1 MHFGWEYKL
10 VEPFWRAI
18 WQYVLKKYSYPLTQ
32 CFHCLEFIPQEH
44 PHQST
49 GPVDGS
55 IVYACKN
62 WKPSKYPSIG
72 DELSNSCSVA
82 QGNPFVSTWISSRYL
97 QWSTPRDNSHPPH
110 SETAPPMSSPPWK
123 LALPV
128 LPSCL
133 AKPCS
138 YLTLLWPLAHTL
150 PGGTP
155 DIATTPAQGSI
166 FSLPHLPTTSEVDR
180 PASTLGPLRLLLS
193 HQCTHAQSFS
203 HVWLFATLWTVAR
216 QAPLSRGFSRQE
228 YWSGLPFPS
237 AGGFFTTR
245 DTREALPRVIIF
257 KCFWN

>member
-18 WQYVLKKYSYPLTQ
+18 WQYALKKYSYPLT
-32 CFHCLEFIPQEH
+32 HCLEFIPQEH

-49 GPVDGS
+49 GPAAGS

-72 DELSNSCSVA
+72 DELNNSCSVA

-97 QWSTPRDNSHPPH
+97 QWSTPWDNSFPSH
-110 SETAPPMSSPPWK
+110 SETAPPISSPPWK

-138 YLTLLWPLAHTL
+138 YLTLLGPWHTPYLAVHL
-150 PGGTP
+150 
-155 DIATTPAQGSI
+155 TPAQGII
-166 FSLPHLPTTSEVDR
+166 FSLPHLPMTSEMDHPV
-180 PASTLGPLRLLLS
+180 STLGPLQLFLS
-193 HQCTHAQSFS
+193 HQCMHAQSFS
-203 HVWLFATLWTVAR
+203 HVQFF
-216 QAPLSRGFSRQE
+216 APL
-228 YWSGLPFPS
+228 
-237 AGGFFTTR
+237 
-245 DTREALPRVIIF
+245 
-257 KCFWN
+257 